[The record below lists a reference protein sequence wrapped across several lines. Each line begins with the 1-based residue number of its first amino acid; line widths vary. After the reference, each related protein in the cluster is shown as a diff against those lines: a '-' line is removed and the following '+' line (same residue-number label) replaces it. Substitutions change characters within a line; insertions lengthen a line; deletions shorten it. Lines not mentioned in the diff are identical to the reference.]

1 MKGLMQE
8 FPLTLDL
15 VLRRA
20 LDLGASVEVVSRNA
34 AGLDRRTWA
43 DVARRAVR
51 VRGMLDT
58 LGVPPGAP
66 VATFA
71 WNGHRHVELMLGVPC
86 AGRVV
91 HPVNA
96 RLLPEQ
102 VVDLMRH
109 AGDRALFIDASLTP
123 TARHGGRPAPDDE
136 HRPAG
141 RRRRAGR
148 ALCRLPTLRGPARGE
163 PVRSRAGGARRG

>member
-1 MKGLMQE
+1 MKGLMQK

-34 AGLDRRTWA
+34 AGLDRRSWA
-43 DVARRAVR
+43 DVGRRAVR
-51 VRGMLDT
+51 VRGVLDT

-96 RLLPEQ
+96 TAA
-102 VVDLMRH
+102 
-109 AGDRALFIDASLTP
+109 AGT
-123 TARHGGRPAPDDE
+123 GGGPDE
-136 HRPAG
+136 A
-141 RRRRAGR
+141 RRRPGAVHRRVAHARSLRWPTG
-148 ALCRLPTLRGPARGE
+148 CR
-163 PVRSRAGGARRG
+163 